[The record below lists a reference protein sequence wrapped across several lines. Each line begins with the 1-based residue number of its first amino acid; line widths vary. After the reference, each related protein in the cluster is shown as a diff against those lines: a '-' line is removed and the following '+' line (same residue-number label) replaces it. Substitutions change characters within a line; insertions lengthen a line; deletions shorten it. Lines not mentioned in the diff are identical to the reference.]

1 MNDVLWQAPGARR
14 RASLMWQFAERTAA
28 LHGAAPDDYA
38 ALHAWSLREPGSFYS
53 ALWDFADIV
62 GDTGERTLSPG
73 ARLRD
78 TRFFPDARLNYAE
91 NLLRNPDDSE
101 AFVTHYEN
109 GARRSISR
117 AQLYELVSRYVQAL
131 QAEGVVAG
139 DRVAAIVT
147 HDVEALAAY
156 LATAALGAVWSSC
169 SPDFGP
175 VAASERLCQIAPK
188 VLLAVTHYD
197 YGGKR
202 FDVTPTLAA
211 VAQGAGIQDS
221 AVMGTGQDSA
231 VQRAG
236 LARVVLIGAA
246 IPPAL
251 DAFRCVTLDD
261 WLAPFTPTT
270 IPFARLP
277 FSTPL
282 AILYSSGTTGKPK
295 CIVHSAGGLLL
306 QHKKELLLHCDL
318 RAGERFFYYTTCGW
332 MMWNWHVS
340 GLACG
345 ATLVS
350 ADGNPMHPAQ
360 SRLLDVCDAEDLH
373 VFGTSAR
380 YIGACA
386 GFDLKP
392 RETHAL
398 HSLRL
403 VLSTGSPL
411 LPQGFDYVYSEWKQD
426 LQLASISGGTDICG
440 CFVGGNPLLP
450 VRRGEIQC
458 ALLGM
463 DVDVLDDDGRP
474 LVGKPGEL
482 VCRNAHPS
490 MPVGFLGD
498 ESGERYDAAYFTR
511 FPGIWTQG
519 DFAEACASGGFI
531 IHGRSDA
538 TLNPGGVR
546 IGTAEI
552 YRQLQDIPAIDE
564 ALAVGHDIDGD
575 QRVVLFV
582 KLRDGHVLAASLIQ
596 DIRTAIRKGASP
608 RHVPA
613 SIHAVSDFPRTR
625 SGKLCE
631 SAVRAVINGREV
643 KQLNALANPEALIQ
657 FRVE

>member
-1 MNDVLWQAPGARR
+1 MNEILWTPSAARS
-14 RASLMWQFAERTAA
+14 RASLLWRFAESTVA
-28 LHGAAPDDYA
+28 LHGENPDDYA
-38 ALHAWSLREPGSFYS
+38 ALHAWSVREPEAFYS
-53 ALWDFADIV
+53 ALWDFVDIV
-62 GDTGERTLSPG
+62 GDKGGRSLMRG
-73 ARLRD
+73 ARLQD

-91 NLLRNPDDSE
+91 NLLRNPDATC
-101 AFVTHYEN
+101 AFTVQYEN
-109 GARRSISR
+109 GAQRSISR
-117 AQLYELVSRYVQAL
+117 AELHARVSLIVQAL
-131 QAEGVVAG
+131 QAAGVGVG

-147 HDVEALAAY
+147 HDIEALAAY
-156 LATAALGAVWSSC
+156 LATSALGAVWSSC

-188 VLLAVTHYD
+188 VLLAVAQYD

-202 FDVTPTLAA
+202 FDVTPSIRA
-211 VAQGAGIQDS
+211 VAE
-221 AVMGTGQDSA
+221 GTALKQI
-231 VQRAG
+231 
-236 LARVVLIGAA
+236 VLIADTV
-246 IPPAL
+246 PTAL
-251 DAFRCVTLDD
+251 SALPCVTFAD
-261 WLAPFTPTT
+261 WLAPFSPAS

-282 AILYSSGTTGKPK
+282 VILYSSGTTGKPK

-350 ADGNPMHPAQ
+350 ADGNPFYPAP
-360 SRLLDVCDAEDLH
+360 SRLPELCASEKLH

-380 YIGACA
+380 YLASCA
-386 GFDLKP
+386 GAGLKP
-392 RETHAL
+392 REQQDLHAL
-398 HSLRL
+398 RL
-403 VLSTGSPL
+403 MLSTGSPL
-411 LPQGFDYVYSEWKQD
+411 LPQGFEYVYDGWKSD

-440 CFVGGNPLLP
+440 CFAGGNPLLP
-450 VRRGEIQC
+450 VRSGELQC
-458 ALLGM
+458 ALLGL
-463 DVDVLDDDGRP
+463 DVAVFDDDGQP
-474 LVGKPGEL
+474 IFDKPGEL

-498 ESGERYDAAYFTR
+498 DTGALYHAAYFER
-511 FPGIWTQG
+511 FPGVWTQG
-519 DFAEACASGGFI
+519 DFAEARTSGGFI
-531 IHGRSDA
+531 IHGRSDS

-552 YRQLQDIPAIDE
+552 YRQLQDHPAIEE

-575 QRVVLFV
+575 QRVILFV
-582 KLRDGHVLAASLIQ
+582 KLRAGHALDTALIQ
-596 DIRTAIRKGASP
+596 RLRSDIRSGASP

-613 SIHAVSDFPRTR
+613 AIHAVTDFPRTR

-631 SAVRAVINGREV
+631 SAVRATINQREV
-643 KQLNALANPEALIQ
+643 RQLNALANPEVLEQ
-657 FRVE
+657 FRTILLGAGS

>member
-1 MNDVLWQAPGARR
+1 
-14 RASLMWQFAERTAA
+14 
-28 LHGAAPDDYA
+28 
-38 ALHAWSLREPGSFYS
+38 
-53 ALWDFADIV
+53 
-62 GDTGERTLSPG
+62 
-73 ARLRD
+73 
-78 TRFFPDARLNYAE
+78 
-91 NLLRNPDDSE
+91 
-101 AFVTHYEN
+101 
-109 GARRSISR
+109 
-117 AQLYELVSRYVQAL
+117 QAL
-131 QAEGVVAG
+131 RAEGVVAG

-156 LATAALGAVWSSC
+156 LAAAAIGAVWSSC

-202 FDVTPTLAA
+202 FDVTPTLCA
-211 VAQGAGIQDS
+211 VAEGAALTRI
-221 AVMGTGQDSA
+221 
-231 VQRAG
+231 
-236 LARVVLIGAA
+236 VLIGDAVPQA
-246 IPPAL
+246 LHTYPCATL
-251 DAFRCVTLDD
+251 DA
-261 WLAPFTPTT
+261 WLAPYAPNE
-270 IPFARLP
+270 ISFARLP
-277 FSTPL
+277 FSAPL

-306 QHKKELLLHCDL
+306 QHKKELLLHCNL

-345 ATLVS
+345 ATLIS
-350 ADGNPMHPAQ
+350 ADGNPMHPAP
-360 SRLLDVCDAEDLH
+360 SRLLDLCDTEDMH

-380 YIGACA
+380 YLGACA
-386 GFDLKP
+386 GFELKP
-392 RETHAL
+392 RETHKL
-398 HSLRL
+398 QSLRL

-411 LPQGFDYVYSEWKQD
+411 LPQGFDYVYANWKDD

-463 DVDVLDDDGRP
+463 DVAVLDDDGNAI
-474 LVGKPGEL
+474 VGKPGEL
-482 VCRNAHPS
+482 VCRSAHPS
-490 MPVGFLGD
+490 MPIGFLGD
-498 ESGERYDAAYFTR
+498 DSGERYNDAYFTR
-511 FPGIWTQG
+511 FPGMWTQG

-552 YRQLQDIPAIDE
+552 YRQLQGYPAIDE
-564 ALAVGHDIDGD
+564 ALAVGHDVDGD

-582 KLRDGHVLAASLIQ
+582 KLREGYALDAELVQA
-596 DIRTAIRKGASP
+596 IRTRIRKGASP

-613 SIHAVSDFPRTR
+613 SVHAVSDFPRTR

-643 KQLNALANPEALIQ
+643 KQLNALANPESLAQ
-657 FRVE
+657 FRSAIASTDVGA